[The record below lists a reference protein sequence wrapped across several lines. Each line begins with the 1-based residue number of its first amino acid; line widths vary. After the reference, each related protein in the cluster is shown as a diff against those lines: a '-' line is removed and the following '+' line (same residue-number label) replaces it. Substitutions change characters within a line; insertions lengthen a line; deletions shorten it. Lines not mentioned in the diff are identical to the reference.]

1 MLYQVF
7 FELTKCWS
15 EKLDEKEYNIMTD
28 IEIPLAHVLAGMEI
42 TGVSV
47 DTNYLKVLTNEF
59 DFKIS
64 GIEKKI
70 FNLAGEGFNLN
81 SPKQVAYIL
90 FDKMQLKTT
99 KKRGNQKNSTKC
111 RKF

>member
-1 MLYQVF
+1 
-7 FELTKCWS
+7 
-15 EKLDEKEYNIMTD
+15 MTD

-81 SPKQVAYIL
+81 SPKQLHIFCL
-90 FDKMQLKTT
+90 I
-99 KKRGNQKNSTKC
+99 KC
-111 RKF
+111 S